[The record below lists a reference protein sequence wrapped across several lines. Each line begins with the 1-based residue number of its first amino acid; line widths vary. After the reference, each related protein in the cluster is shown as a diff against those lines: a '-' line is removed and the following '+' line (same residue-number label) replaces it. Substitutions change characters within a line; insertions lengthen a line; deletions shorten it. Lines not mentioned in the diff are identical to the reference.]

1 MIIRCITKTVSI
13 DAPVECVFAYLA
25 NAKNWPQWAIVNAKA
40 VSSRDDDWW
49 DMTTPAGPAKLRIR
63 ANAEYGILDHDFEAP
78 DASWSVPARVV
89 PNGTGS
95 EFMIT
100 FFQAPHFTDAFFNE
114 QVSLVDREL
123 AKLKDVSI
131 TGLTF
136 HFP

>member
-13 DAPVECVFAYLA
+13 DAPIERVFAYLA
-25 NAKNWPQWAIVNAKA
+25 NAQNWPQWAIVNVKA
-40 VSSRDDDWW
+40 VNPRDDDWW

-63 ANAEYGILDHDFEAP
+63 ANAEYGILDHDFETP

-100 FFQAPHFTDAFFNE
+100 FFQPPHFTDAFFDD
-114 QVSLVDREL
+114 QVSFVDKEL
-123 AKLKDVSI
+123 AKLKEN
-131 TGLTF
+131 LEQ
-136 HFP
+136 